1 MERHYKGHTIRVS
14 ALRIPQTGLWTVRSY
29 VSWKFANDSGDETI
43 VHAELEFGTVK
54 EAMQAGVEFAIKW
67 IDEGNQD
74 LLKER

>member
-1 MERHYKGHTIRVS
+1 MRT
-14 ALRIPQTGLWTVRSY
+14 ATVQ
-29 VSWKFANDSGDETI
+29 
-43 VHAELEFGTVK
+43 